1 MSSWLWILIGW
12 SVLAA
17 VVVGPL
23 GLALR
28 ETERRDPSRAA
39 QPAATRPLLAP
50 SAPVDV
56 DAPRRRIPVPPLGLL
71 LGVTGLAL
79 ETLGFALRV
88 AGDDRT
94 GSVRLLSM
102 DAPMSVP
109 RLFITALFLVAA
121 FAALAGAAQAPSRR
135 TWWLTIAATAAVVSY
150 VKGGGTVHV
159 RVLEA
164 LGVAD
169 HPAMALAG
177 SALVV
182 AAVLASLFYVART
195 ERRDRRRVLL
205 AVAFYGLAAGG
216 LSSVSTAV
224 AQALGGNSLAA
235 AAATYVEE
243 GAEVVGAVAV
253 LVAVLVGVA
262 PRMVLPADWALRRT
276 ADAETIDA
284 PVVVRGRLH
293 DDRVAQD

>member
-1 MSSWLWILIGW
+1 MSSWLWILVGW

-17 VVVGPL
+17 VVAGPL

-28 ETERRDPSRAA
+28 EAERRDRVRAA
-39 QPAATRPLLAP
+39 PPADGRPLMSP
-50 SAPVDV
+50 STPIAV

-71 LGVTGLAL
+71 LGGTGLAL
-79 ETLGFALRV
+79 ETLGFVLRA

-94 GSVRLLSM
+94 GTARLLSM

-109 RLFITALFLVAA
+109 RMYITALFLVTA

-135 TWWLTIAATAAVVSY
+135 TWWLTVAGIAVVVSG
-150 VKGGGTVHV
+150 VKGGGTVHD
-159 RVLEA
+159 RGLEA

-169 HPAMALAG
+169 HPAVALAA

-182 AAVLASLFYVART
+182 IAVLALLFYVARA

-216 LSSVSTAV
+216 LPSVSTAV
-224 AQALGGNSLAA
+224 AQALGANSLMAA
-235 AAATYVEE
+235 VTTYV
-243 GAEVVGAVAV
+243 GQSAEALGAVAV

-276 ADAETIDA
+276 ADAETVDA
-284 PVVVRGRLH
+284 PGVLPGWAGDVHARRS
-293 DDRVAQD
+293 